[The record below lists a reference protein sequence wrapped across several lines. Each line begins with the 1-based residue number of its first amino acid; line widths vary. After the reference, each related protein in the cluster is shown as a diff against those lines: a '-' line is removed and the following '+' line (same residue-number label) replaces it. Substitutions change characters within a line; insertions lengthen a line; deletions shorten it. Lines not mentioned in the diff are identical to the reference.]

1 MNKKTSHPITVID
14 SNRSISNCY
23 GLYFSKL
30 PACLACSYKRH
41 CGKAGDPPPLSS
53 NPLPEE
59 LNERILTKH
68 RRSTDNRYERAE
80 QDCRYS
86 RADLLEVITFMAAL
100 DIRSLELIT
109 RKLADPDLNLSELAG
124 RRGVSRQAMH
134 KMVRQRLERIPEL
147 AAVLTYRRHKNNSL
161 PQPTTF
167 MEEVCRIR
175 RQTQENR
182 SKKPKLASSCL
193 RKLRSL
199 KPSLLSSPMNILK
212 GAVIWRNDLTQ
223 STQ

>member
-1 MNKKTSHPITVID
+1 MNKKQPSPIAATD
-14 SNRSISNCY
+14 SGRSISNCY

-30 PACLACSYKRH
+30 PECLTCSYKRH
-41 CGKAGDPPPLSS
+41 CGKAGDPLPLSTS
-53 NPLPEE
+53 PLPEE

-109 RKLADPDLNLSELAG
+109 RKLADPDLNLSELAE

-147 AAVLTYRRHKNNSL
+147 AAVLTYRKHKNNSL

>member
-1 MNKKTSHPITVID
+1 MNKEPRMPDANATPG
-14 SNRSISNCY
+14 RSITNCY
-23 GLYFSKL
+23 GQYFNKL
-30 PACLACSYKRH
+30 PECLSCGHKRH
-41 CGKAGDPPPLSS
+41 CGKAGDPPPLST
-53 NPLPEE
+53 NPLPDE
-59 LNERILTKH
+59 LNERILSRF
-68 RRSTDNRYERAE
+68 RRPTENRYDHAER
-80 QDCRYS
+80 DCRYS

-109 RKLADPDLNLSELAG
+109 RKLADPDLNLSELAE

-147 AAVLTYRRHKNNSL
+147 AAVLTYRKHKNKCAT
-161 PQPTTF
+161 QPTTF

-182 SKKPKLASSCL
+182 SKKPRRVSNCL
-193 RKLRSL
+193 RKLRSS

-212 GAVIWRNDLTQ
+212 GAVIWRNDLSP
-223 STQ
+223 STR